1 MRITSNMIVPTLAL
15 MILAFA
21 APGQAQETGK
31 RVGEKLDQ
39 VGRDLR
45 GGLNKA
51 GQEAKERF
59 ASAKTSVQNM
69 GVESRVYGRLHWDK
83 ALNDATI
90 ELSTSQNGV
99 VTLNGSVANAKA
111 KAKAVE
117 LAQETVGVTEVV
129 DQLGIR
135 PEPIKTPGT
144 LRTPAAQP

>member
-1 MRITSNMIVPTLAL
+1 MRIPSTTTVAALAL
-15 MILAFA
+15 MILACST
-21 APGQAQETGK
+21 PGQAQETGK

-39 VGRDLR
+39 AGRDLR

-51 GQEAKERF
+51 GQEAKERL
-59 ASAKTSVQNM
+59 ASAKTSVRNM

-90 ELSTSQNGV
+90 ELSTSQAGV

-111 KAKAVE
+111 KARALE
-117 LAQETVGVTEVV
+117 LARETVGVTEVI

-135 PEPIKTPGT
+135 PEPTKAQGAP
-144 LRTPAAQP
+144 RTQSPQP